1 MIIRQTQTLIFEYP
15 QDYTTEYEWCKTK
28 DDRWVHKGQDTQC
41 SIYETSTDFAFM
53 SRYAQQTEPM
63 IYPQVDGITP
73 SVIQTEPIDTIEV
86 GAELSPKEYY
96 ISVNGDDSFKVMRA
110 EQTEPSTDCSLK

>member
-41 SIYETSTDFAFM
+41 SIYETSTDFTFM
-53 SRYAQQTEPM
+53 SRYAQQTEP
-63 IYPQVDGITP
+63 
-73 SVIQTEPIDTIEV
+73 
-86 GAELSPKEYY
+86 
-96 ISVNGDDSFKVMRA
+96 
-110 EQTEPSTDCSLK
+110 STDCSWK